1 MKNDS
6 NSSNKIV
13 EANIEINS
21 QLEDGKVHEPVQASS
36 EAEKANIE
44 LQNQFNHDEHKDIR
58 TSPAAITTPQ

>member
-1 MKNDS
+1 MKKDPTS
-6 NSSNKIV
+6 TNKIV
-13 EANIEINS
+13 EANIDINN

-58 TSPAAITTPQ
+58 TSPAAIITPQ

>member
-1 MKNDS
+1 MKNDP

-13 EANIEINS
+13 EANIDINN

-58 TSPAAITTPQ
+58 TSPAAIATPQ